1 MGKYRFYKDEKVITW
16 QRTCFVVEAETLK
29 KAEELAK
36 QAISKDIDEVGSYE
50 SSEFFAECVE
60 YNKFTPDKYY
70 STVDILNAMG
80 ELIIDNRPNNH

>member
-16 QRTCFVVEAETLK
+16 ERTCFVVEAETLE

-36 QAISKDIDEVGSYE
+36 QAILEDVEEIGSYE
-50 SSEFFAECVE
+50 SSEFITECVE
-60 YNKFTPDKYY
+60 YNKFTPDKYH